1 VRCVWRRDVLM
12 IAWSNTGTRFGRP
25 GNDLLS
31 RDLSRSTIGPG
42 AFHGR
47 VRNGIG
53 CSHPGIITRSAKACD
68 ILFVRADTLTREPAA
83 AHEVRRTNPAK
94 GWDTNMKTGFLKV
107 SPSAKRPVASGRRR
121 RPKATDGL
129 RWPSATKV
137 GTTNESN
144 QVQSSY

>member
-1 VRCVWRRDVLM
+1 VEKGYLDL
-12 IAWSNTGTRFGRP
+12 SGTRFGRP

-83 AHEVRRTNPAK
+83 AHEVRTQ
-94 GWDTNMKTGFLKV
+94 
-107 SPSAKRPVASGRRR
+107 SGCTKCAAPTRRR
-121 RPKATDGL
+121 
-129 RWPSATKV
+129 V
-137 GTTNESN
+137 GTQT
-144 QVQSSY
+144 